1 MSENEINNIH
11 RRMDNQ
17 DKILLEIR
25 DTLVGHIAEE
35 KDYKPAMKDLVTLWK
50 ASKIV
55 VPIAVGFWAFLL
67 WIKDHVK
74 W

>member
-17 DKILLEIR
+17 DKLLLEIR
-25 DTLVGHIAEE
+25 DTLVRHLADDA
-35 KDYKPAMKDLVTLWK
+35 DYKPAMKDLVTLWK
-50 ASKIV
+50 ASKIII
-55 VPIAVGFWAFLL
+55 PAGAGMWAFVV
-67 WIKDHVK
+67 WAKDHIK